1 MSHTSAI
8 PACLV
13 ALALVAA
20 PALAQDATRS
30 SCEVPRIRGA
40 ASPGGAVVDVTV
52 VNDGRPCRIRILS
65 DVDAQL
71 AATELRA
78 VDAPSNGR
86 LEFPWPDVALYT
98 PNPGYTGPDT
108 YTFAGRGPTGSG
120 RTAALRVT
128 VRVNV
133 VKP

>member
-1 MSHTSAI
+1 
-8 PACLV
+8 V
-13 ALALVAA
+13 LALVAGS
-20 PALAQDATRS
+20 ALAQDATRS

-52 VNDGRPCRIRILS
+52 VNDGRPCRIWILI

-86 LEFPWPDVALYT
+86 LELPWPDVALYT
-98 PNPGYTGPDT
+98 PNRGYARPDT
-108 YTFAGRGPTGSG
+108 YTFAGRGPTDRGPTRDRPRERG
-120 RTAALRVT
+120 EA
-128 VRVNV
+128 VRRSARR
-133 VKP
+133 